1 MEYILAIILEKTKD
15 NENIEN
21 IKAEVRR
28 VIRSSIDTRSKEDIV
43 IKYINNTDL
52 KRLKTN
58 NDILES
64 FYSFAKAEKIKS
76 INALIVEE
84 NLNENAKRFI
94 EKSISRGFAENN
106 GDELDGIIP
115 PTSRRKGA
123 REKKKAEVLFKIQNL
138 VDVLSGFRE
147 VLLL

>member
-1 MEYILAIILEKTKD
+1 M
-15 NENIEN
+15 
-21 IKAEVRR
+21 
-28 VIRSSIDTRSKEDIV
+28 
-43 IKYINNTDL
+43 
-52 KRLKTN
+52 KTN

-64 FYSFAKAEKIKS
+64 FYSFAKAEKVKS

-115 PTSRRKGA
+115 PTSRRNGA
-123 REKKKAEVLFKIQNL
+123 REKKKAEVLYKVQNL
-138 VDVLSGFRE
+138 VEVFVGF
-147 VLLL
+147 

>member
-1 MEYILAIILEKTKD
+1 MALILEKTKD

-28 VIRSSIDTRSKEDIV
+28 VIRSSIDTRSKEEIV

-52 KRLKTN
+52 KSLKTN

-76 INALIVEE
+76 INNLIVEE

-94 EKSISRGFAENN
+94 E
-106 GDELDGIIP
+106 
-115 PTSRRKGA
+115 
-123 REKKKAEVLFKIQNL
+123 NL
-138 VDVLSGFRE
+138 FRE
-147 VLLL
+147 DLPKITGMNSTV